1 MKRWQRV
8 SLSLVLILSFTLA
21 SLAVAGTAVYFRDG
35 ISHGVKL
42 GSLDLGGLTEAAAVA
57 AIEEDARRRLAH
69 QTIRFVYGD
78 QQWES
83 TTDELS
89 IHADAAALA
98 HEAYMI
104 GRTGP
109 IWLQL
114 QEWYM
119 ATQKG
124 RQLAY
129 HLAYEP
135 IKAKELLD
143 RIVRDV
149 ERPSRKAHINYQQ
162 GQVQIVPEIIGQHLE
177 RAELETTWQAAMA
190 DFQSLQ
196 ISLPVKE
203 DVPEIRAE
211 DLKGIDRLL
220 GSYSS
225 YFNAYDSNRSK
236 NVYLASRSIDDTLV
250 RAGSVFSFNSQV
262 GKRTQENG
270 YKEAPVFING
280 KLVPDWGGGVC
291 QVSSTLYNAVL
302 LADLEIVERT
312 SHYSPPGYVPL
323 GQDATVADDQL
334 DFQFTNTSQHNLY
347 ISSTIEGN
355 RLTVQVF
362 GSADDPVEVRIVP
375 LDKQVIPAPV
385 VVKPDASL
393 EAGRQIV
400 EERGESGYRIKIE
413 KIRLRQG
420 VEISREIISSDDFP
434 PSERIIRVGA
444 KTAAEKK
451 NN

>member
-1 MKRWQRV
+1 M
-8 SLSLVLILSFTLA
+8 
-21 SLAVAGTAVYFRDG
+21 
-35 ISHGVKL
+35 
-42 GSLDLGGLTEAAAVA
+42 
-57 AIEEDARRRLAH
+57 
-69 QTIRFVYGD
+69 
-78 QQWES
+78 
-83 TTDELS
+83 
-89 IHADAAALA
+89 
-98 HEAYMI
+98 
-104 GRTGP
+104 
-109 IWLQL
+109 
-114 QEWYM
+114 
-119 ATQKG
+119 
-124 RQLAY
+124 
-129 HLAYEP
+129 
-135 IKAKELLD
+135 
-143 RIVRDV
+143 
-149 ERPSRKAHINYQQ
+149 
-162 GQVQIVPEIIGQHLE
+162 QIVPEIIGQHLE

-190 DFQSLQ
+190 DFQSLK
-196 ISLPVKE
+196 IPLPVKE

-211 DLKGIDRLL
+211 DLSGIDRLL

-334 DFQFTNTSQHNLY
+334 DFQFTNTSRHNLY
-347 ISSTIEGN
+347 ISSKIEGN
-355 RLTVQVF
+355 RLLVQVF

-375 LDKQVIPAPV
+375 VDKQVIPAPV
-385 VVKPDASL
+385 VVRPDANL
-393 EAGRQIV
+393 EAGRQVV

-420 VEISREIISSDDFP
+420 VEISREIISADDFP
-434 PSERIIRVGA
+434 PSERIIRMGTKA
-444 KTAAEKK
+444 AAEKK
-451 NN
+451 SN